1 MTTLYIALDDE
12 LLVARGRD
20 GAWKTDTQLVGL
32 SPRCL
37 AVDPFQP
44 ERVYCGSSGHT
55 LWRSA
60 DAGSSWSVAGEGI
73 DYPDVTAVAVSPLE
87 RTGECGALYAGTEPS
102 ALFRSEDGGG
112 TWRELRAMRSLPSAP
127 TWSFPP
133 RPHTNHVRWITPDV
147 ADADTLYVGIE
158 AGALVRSLDG
168 GDTWMDRVPD
178 GPVDTHTLI
187 MHPRVPGRLYAAAG
201 DGFGTPGRGYNESR
215 DGGRTWERPD
225 EGLAHH
231 YLWSVAVDPGDAD
244 TVVVSAAHSP
254 GAAHDPRH
262 AESTVYRRSGRNP
275 WRQAREGLPDT
286 LGTTIAVLAA
296 NQSEPGVFYA
306 ASNRGLYRSTDAGI
320 TWEQLAVKWPERYHN
335 QRVGA
340 LVVTDDGSA

>member
-1 MTTLYIALDDE
+1 MTTMYIVLDDE
-12 LLVARGRD
+12 LLIARGRD

-73 DYPDVTAVAVSPLE
+73 AHPDVTAVAVSPHE

-112 TWRELRAMRSLPSAP
+112 TWRELRAMRALPSAP

-147 ADADTLYVGIE
+147 ANAGTLYVCIE

-178 GPVDTHTLI
+178 GPVDTHTLM
-187 MHPRVPGRLYAAAG
+187 MHPRIPGRLYAAAG
-201 DGFGTPGRGYNESR
+201 DGFGTPGGGTTRAGTAGGPGSGRTRASPTTTSGAWRWTLATPTLSWSPPPTRRAPRTTRGTRNQPCTDEAGVTP
-215 DGGRTWERPD
+215 GGRRGRGCRIRWGQRSRCWPPTNPSRGCSTRPPTGVSIARPMR
-225 EGLAHH
+225 EL
-231 YLWSVAVDPGDAD
+231 PGN
-244 TVVVSAAHSP
+244 SSP
-254 GAAHDPRH
+254 
-262 AESTVYRRSGRNP
+262 
-275 WRQAREGLPDT
+275 
-286 LGTTIAVLAA
+286 
-296 NQSEPGVFYA
+296 
-306 ASNRGLYRSTDAGI
+306 
-320 TWEQLAVKWPERYHN
+320 
-335 QRVGA
+335 
-340 LVVTDDGSA
+340 